1 MKWIALLA
9 LVACQHG
16 NAGAPQIDPLYR
28 ADIETLCDVVH
39 RSGVESMPE
48 NERWPVIAM
57 WLGPHLKT
65 EAAHDFLVRIQ
76 PLTGEPKARA
86 LDAEAQRVGLAGC
99 ALSALWR

>member
-1 MKWIALLA
+1 MKWIALVA

-16 NAGAPQIDPLYR
+16 NAGAPEIDPGYR
-28 ADIETLCDVVH
+28 DDIEALCDVVH
-39 RSGVESMPE
+39 RAGAESMPRDE
-48 NERWPVIAM
+48 QLPVIAM

-65 EAAHDFLVRIQ
+65 EAAHEFLVRIQ

-99 ALSALWR
+99 ALSAMWR